1 MSLIRAC
8 FKSRRL
14 RWLAAVTTAL
24 LTALVI
30 ADFCMEYI
38 GVPDVIRRCFEHK
51 ARQYGYTL
59 TLSSLRAGLWNGI
72 IGTDV
77 SLTAGADMPQF
88 RASRVQLRISPVR
101 FFRGEL
107 PFVMRVAGATAALPL
122 FPESGAEGS
131 LDRLLISNVD
141 ASLSGAPGRI
151 RINRASGSL
160 NGIRFA
166 MHGTVRNLLYYSSA
180 KWLDSFHSEP
190 EKTEERKPAAAP
202 AAQLSAPPANP
213 YVEFVR
219 GIPLPMRRKALRTLH
234 EIYSQE
240 FSGAPACTLEF
251 DLDIMDFNQSTARA
265 EFTLPAFRYNGIRI
279 HSIHEEASLK
289 NGIFSLDRISV
300 KLGKDS
306 FIDANGTYDASYS
319 AATGRVRGRCRFDD
333 LVRLLGAPAQNSAL
347 SSLGVRADLVD
358 FEGTLENFNLSSGS
372 CKGLLSLHVQDLSI
386 QKLGFHDISLELKA
400 DGQSLN
406 GTLRNAS
413 LRGGGNIYGTFQLD
427 NEHFSASLNGKAN
440 AANHLKVL
448 PPNIAALVQENVQ
461 LHTPAN
467 STSVSVQGE
476 LSFPLRNID
485 AITGNFRVQ
494 LNNLQL
500 TNIPVTSIVS
510 DVKFS
515 SEAIILRNIEA
526 LLPGGSRVTGRLRC
540 EPGMQSISASVVCS
554 GSPSAML
561 EAFGKSNRDFVNSLT
576 RDIKW
581 PTAPDTIELSADLS
595 ADYGK
600 APFYFLTG
608 TMVIRDF
615 AYNRIPFRYGA
626 ARFIIDAENHLILPD
641 VILETAEG
649 KMRISA
655 DYRPSGKD
663 LSFKKPDGILNF
675 QLSSTIAGN
684 DMIRTLYPAWR
695 TSYID
700 FPFPMAVEAS
710 GVIDY
715 SNAGNTRFRAL
726 ITNGSCRWQGIRITD
741 LDTLLLYEN
750 ATASF
755 RSGEGHFCGG
765 RLQMDYRY
773 NFNTEKGNIS
783 ARLTSANMLSVL
795 QGFRV
800 DAGKT
805 PEEYKNALLSM
816 NLDAAMSYK
825 AGSRLQL
832 DGNGQMTI
840 SGSNLWTVPL
850 LGSFLRIIGQVWS
863 LESFGSITKING
875 DFQLAGEKL
884 EFEDLRSNGGLVS
897 LNARG
902 NYRWADNSF
911 DVRVRAELLRNTLPF
926 DAMSHLLT
934 PVSWIMERRLKGN
947 FNTYKW
953 E

>member
-24 LTALVI
+24 LTALAI

-38 GVPDVIRRCFEHK
+38 GVPDVIRRCFERK
-51 ARQYGYTL
+51 ARQYGYAL

-88 RASRVQLRISPVR
+88 RASRVQLKISPMC

-107 PFVMRVAGATAALPL
+107 PFAIRVAGATAALPL
-122 FPESGAEGS
+122 FPESGAEGA

-141 ASLSGAPGRI
+141 ASISGAPGRL
-151 RINRASGSL
+151 RVNRASGSL
-160 NGIRFA
+160 NGIRFT
-166 MHGTVRNLLYYSSA
+166 MRGTVRNLLYYSGT

-190 EKTEERKPAAAP
+190 EKTAERKP

-213 YVEFVR
+213 YAEFVR
-219 GIPLPMRRKALRTLH
+219 EIPLPMRRKALRALH
-234 EIYSQE
+234 EIYSRE
-240 FSGAPACTLEF
+240 FSGAPECSLEF
-251 DLDIMDFNQSTARA
+251 DLDVMDFNQSSARA
-265 EFTLPAFRYNGIRI
+265 EFTLPPFRCNGVPI
-279 HSIHEEASLK
+279 HALREEASLK

-300 KLGKDS
+300 ELGQDS
-306 FIDANGTYDASYS
+306 FITANGTYDASYS

-333 LVRLLGAPAQNSAL
+333 LIRLLGAPVRNSAL
-347 SSLGVRADLVD
+347 STLGVRADLIE

-372 CKGLLSLHVQDLSI
+372 CKGLLSLRIRNLSI

-461 LHTPAN
+461 LHTPAT

-476 LSFPLRNID
+476 LSFPLRDID
-485 AITGNFRVQ
+485 AISGNFRVQ
-494 LNNLQL
+494 LSNLQIK
-500 TNIPVTSIVS
+500 NIPIASIVS

-515 SEAIILRNIEA
+515 SETIILRNIEA

-581 PTAPDTIELSADLS
+581 PTAPNTIELSADLS

-600 APFYFLTG
+600 DPFYFLTG

-615 AYNRIPFRYGA
+615 AYNSIPFRYGA

-649 KMRISA
+649 KMRVSA

-663 LSFKKPDGILNF
+663 LSFKKPDGLLNF

-684 DMIRTLYPAWR
+684 DMIRTLYPAWQ

-710 GVIDY
+710 GIIDY
-715 SNAGNTRFRAL
+715 SNADNTRFRAL

-741 LDTLLLYEN
+741 LDTLLLYKN

-783 ARLTSANMLSVL
+783 ARLSSANMLSVL

-825 AGSRLQL
+825 AGNRLQL
-832 DGNGQMTI
+832 DGSGQMTI

-850 LGSFLRIIGQVWS
+850 LGSFLHIIGQVWS

-911 DVRVRAELLRNTLPF
+911 DIRVRAELLRNTLPF